1 MVTAA
6 ESLKFPVN
14 IRARFW
20 LLLVA
25 LGLGAARSL
34 GAADAVAPAQ
44 PPPLPNFDAPELRA
58 TFITFVQSQI
68 EQEARA
74 GNYSEHQRER
84 TGAFCADYMLVSVRA
99 MFAEPVPGMR
109 RQIAGYR
116 AELAGY
122 LVIVLQ
128 SSPRVEDQRL
138 RTMAVPAEEV
148 GEVLYT
154 IYQSGVALAPAALEG
169 TAALVLALHRDPVWR
184 AAVAEKKFPEIAL
197 REFITSRE
205 QVWNAWEAA
214 HAHLEP
220 GVFQG
225 LKKWF
230 NEKTAKDLDYMEKVH
245 QGK

>member
-1 MVTAA
+1 MNT
-6 ESLKFPVN
+6 
-14 IRARFW
+14 RARFW

-34 GAADAVAPAQ
+34 GAADAATAATPAPA
-44 PPPLPNFDAPELRA
+44 LPNFNAPELRA
-58 TFITFVQSQI
+58 TFIAFVQSQI

-84 TGAFCADYMLVSVRA
+84 TGAFCADYMLTAVKAV
-99 MFAEPVPGMR
+99 FAEPVPGIR
-109 RQIAGYR
+109 RQVAEYR
-116 AELAGY
+116 GELAGY

-128 SSPRVEDQRL
+128 SLFHVEDRRL

-148 GEVLYT
+148 GEVLFA
-154 IYQSGVALAPAALEG
+154 IYQSGIALSPVALEG
-169 TAALVLALHRDPVWR
+169 TAALVLALHQDPVWR

-205 QVWNAWEAA
+205 QIWNAWEAA
-214 HAHLEP
+214 HPQLEAE
-220 GVFQG
+220 VFQG
-225 LKKWF
+225 IKKWF